1 DTLSS
6 SDELV
11 KLALPL
17 RITARQQRHGLAA
30 ASGSIN
36 GPNKVAAAT
45 LRGLPPPVLLSPP
58 RIQPPASRITQP
70 AGAATTTTLQWEVVR
85 AADRL
90 SLQAVPP
97 SPSKLVSAVDIT
109 ALPSASP
116 LLPAPP
122 RAFRRLPHRHASF
135 ADIMHRLRREDRQP
149 PPAVLVKEGG
159 PAAVAAAATTAAA
172 AADKRRTFFNRG
184 LRPNNF
190 LDDPKSSEVSVDIP
204 AATAAASAGAPRTK
218 RSMSITGALAH
229 LISSQA
235 NNEAAGKGA
244 NARSPVNSGSGKDAC
259 PASGGFR
266 SNGLAAALSYLRP
279 KISRIR
285 SEMARGPIPSRGSKG
300 SVELLHLVDP
310 AAEDRDSASV
320 VSVPPSFVPVD

>member
-1 DTLSS
+1 AASEIVASPAPAGIQRQDSSAKVILIGAIFSRAGASATEAVTLTTDANTSAVSTAGYVPDTLSS

-218 RSMSITGALAH
+218 RSMSITG
-229 LISSQA
+229 
-235 NNEAAGKGA
+235 
-244 NARSPVNSGSGKDAC
+244 
-259 PASGGFR
+259 
-266 SNGLAAALSYLRP
+266 
-279 KISRIR
+279 
-285 SEMARGPIPSRGSKG
+285 
-300 SVELLHLVDP
+300 
-310 AAEDRDSASV
+310 
-320 VSVPPSFVPVD
+320 